1 MYNGLILDCI
11 NSFLGL
17 GWEVGGRCLHD
28 EKLGTYTCVSHH
40 KFPLIALNEY
50 VQWSLYLLCHILF
63 CY

>member
-1 MYNGLILDCI
+1 MYNGLSLDCI

-50 VQWSLYLLCHILF
+50 VQ
-63 CY
+63 